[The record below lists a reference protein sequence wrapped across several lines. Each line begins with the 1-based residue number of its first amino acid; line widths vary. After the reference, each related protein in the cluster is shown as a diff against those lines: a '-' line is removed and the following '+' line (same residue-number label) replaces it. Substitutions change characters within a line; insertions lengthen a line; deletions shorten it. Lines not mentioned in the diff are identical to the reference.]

1 MKGGWVGRIP
11 EGAHRRELPW
21 PIGLAR
27 PGEDKVAG
35 TDPSGLMLS
44 RPPET
49 PLQALMETA
58 PGDTVPESAV
68 ELLPLREALED
79 GLCWLETQHGGERLR
94 WIFDAHVNRGLSV
107 RAIGAELNL
116 AKSYV
121 HRLYLEA
128 VRLLALHLQDNPEVA
143 RRLVNNGG
151 PK

>member
-11 EGAHRRELPW
+11 EGAHRREVPW

-27 PGEDKVAG
+27 PGADKVA
-35 TDPSGLMLS
+35 TVDPNGLMLS
-44 RPPET
+44 RPPEN
-49 PLQALMETA
+49 PLQALMESA
-58 PGDTVPESAV
+58 PGDTVPLSSI

-79 GLCWLETQHGGERLR
+79 GLDWLETCHGGERLR

-128 VRLLALHLQDNPEVA
+128 VRLLAEHLEDHPVIA
-143 RRLVNNGG
+143 PRLTNTLGG
-151 PK
+151 N